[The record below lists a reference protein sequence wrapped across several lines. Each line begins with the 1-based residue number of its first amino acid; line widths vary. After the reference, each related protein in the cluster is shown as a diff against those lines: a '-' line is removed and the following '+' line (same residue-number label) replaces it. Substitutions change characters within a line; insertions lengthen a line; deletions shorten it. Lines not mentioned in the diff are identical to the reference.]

1 MQQFRSS
8 ESGSNRNYSDSHA
21 QPPSPNK
28 PARTSSGG
36 KTKSPAVIHMES
48 SVTRLLVATKQLLEA
63 LNLWAQGRMSENGVS
78 DVYVKLGNDFNAA
91 VAAFGSVKIDMSD
104 LINIPDQLRRH
115 LESALS
121 ENASPAVLDRFLPPI
136 RTIIINLLQG
146 LKDKQAQW
154 RRHLAEEKRKH
165 ENSRLSRA
173 SHASSSRDS
182 VLSELAARRQA
193 QMTSPRPSPRGD
205 EFSPSSSTTSSRNL
219 VSPPPQPMIP
229 PPQPQSQPPPQHPS
243 HTYQPSQPA
252 KKTQPPPQIMKQTPP
267 PAPSP
272 APAPPPPTINLP
284 EPEQT
289 SPIAKDSP
297 QINNPLAELKRQD
310 PLERRASKRFSS
322 YTMGKMTSSASVS
335 GGMSSL
341 ATPIPTNPQS
351 GTERKSSRR
360 LSSIRG
366 SGVPFIPDNAP
377 PLPPI
382 PDSAKR
388 QVSRDSDSQSSL
400 VESHYQPSRV
410 SEKDE
415 GDDNGSL
422 DESPI
427 SVYLTIGHQTKKTII
442 EDKSTL
448 TLAGLRMMFID
459 RFAYSSGLEDF
470 PLIYLRDPKA
480 NVDYELENVADVI
493 ESSVLSL
500 NIEPLDQ
507 VKQHFDL
514 SITTVSQELKDLKNA
529 LSANTRRFSSLTAPP
544 PPVGA
549 NDNAI
554 ANTNASTN
562 GVGLGLPTMPSSNQR
577 PSDKQFKAVAEAL
590 QPQSA
595 DEKSAQQLRV
605 ETPSTEVMKKIRDL
619 QVQFDNVQAVRRDL
633 GVTKQIYVD
642 FMNETKDQ
650 INELR
655 ASTSKVRE
663 LAKTEVGGARAYID
677 VGKASLDGRSQD
689 VLTRMEEIQDT
700 VDDLKHDVI
709 ARRTKPR
716 PNILKNLKNDFEKI
730 RDELEALDQQVET
743 VKPMWKKTW
752 AEELQ
757 NIVDEQG
764 FLNHQEK
771 LLADLKDD
779 HAASLTVFQQVEQV
793 ATIRSA
799 QPAKR
804 VVPEIETSSDP
815 TQSLDTV
822 LLEIRN
828 RQNDPEKRL
837 KAIEA
842 AERQREKEI
851 EAAKQSG
858 RDAEFANE
866 LVDFVDKKSLK
877 RTGGFGEIE
886 RVRRKK
892 DDMTLHNMFKPE
904 EEVEYEEGYEGYLAH
919 DQQQQ
924 EEQRFEEA
932 YEDHTINSAA
942 STPQP
947 KYKDK
952 DKELQDT
959 SDDTSTI
966 DKNDDDDEESLIA
979 YTRDENDLRSFD
991 AFFQHRYDRRSHFQ
1005 EAIAQGKANRT
1016 AAKEPTKGELRG
1028 SGEVISGYGAARKR
1042 NIDVSHV
1049 EDDESGGG
1057 VVDVAWSATNSSDNT
1072 MNRNTAVVD
1081 TDAETIDGPQLKKY
1095 KEGDEVDANDLEDDG
1110 LYKGLQSYTSHI
1122 KKKPDSAQSDK
1133 FKAGPVR
1140 APTNIRQ
1147 ITITDFQ
1154 PDVCKDYKET
1164 GWCGFGDTCKFLHD
1178 RSDYMAGWQL
1188 DQAWNKMQ
1196 AQKSGA
1202 AAFEDDSDE
1211 SEDEDMPFACLIT
1224 REPFVDPVVTKC
1236 GHYFEKS
1243 AALKRFQKT
1252 PKCYACGAATGGI
1265 FNKPK
1270 QLIKKLKERAAKE
1283 EEEAQEGDSDSGAI
1297 EGLEE
1302 KHDNETN

>member
-1 MQQFRSS
+1 
-8 ESGSNRNYSDSHA
+8 
-21 QPPSPNK
+21 
-28 PARTSSGG
+28 
-36 KTKSPAVIHMES
+36 MES

-63 LNLWAQGRMSENGVS
+63 LNLWAQGRMSETGVS

-91 VAAFGSVKIDMSD
+91 VAAFGSVRIDMAD

-121 ENASPAVLDRFLPPI
+121 ETASTAVLDQYLPEI

-154 RRHLAEEKRKH
+154 RRHLAEEKRRH

-173 SHASSSRDS
+173 SHASSRDS
-182 VLSELAARRQA
+182 VLSELAARRQV
-193 QMTSPRPSPRGD
+193 QMTSPRPAPRGD
-205 EFSPSSSTTSSRNL
+205 EFSPSSSTTSSSRNL
-219 VSPPPQPMIP
+219 VSPPPQ
-229 PPQPQSQPPPQHPS
+229 QGAQQAQLQPPPEVLR
-243 HTYQPSQPA
+243 
-252 KKTQPPPQIMKQTPP
+252 PP
-267 PAPSP
+267 
-272 APAPPPPTINLP
+272 PPPPTIQFP
-284 EPEQT
+284 EPEVA
-289 SPIAKDSP
+289 SSSAKQSP
-297 QINNPLAELKRQD
+297 QLNNPLAELKRQD

-335 GGMSSL
+335 GGISTL
-341 ATPIPTNPQS
+341 GAPLPNGTPS
-351 GTERKSSRR
+351 TERRTSRR
-360 LSSIRG
+360 ISSIRANG
-366 SGVPFIPDNAP
+366 TPFIPDNAP

-382 PDSAKR
+382 PDAAKLR
-388 QVSRDSDSQSSL
+388 RESDSQSSL
-400 VESHYQPSRV
+400 VESTYQPERV

-415 GDDNGSL
+415 EEEEGSVY
-422 DESPI
+422 ESPFNI
-427 SVYLTIGHQTKKTII
+427 YLTIGHQTKKTKI
-442 EDKSTL
+442 EDKSLL
-448 TLAGLRMMFID
+448 TLAGIRMMFID

-470 PLIYLRDPKA
+470 PLIYLRDPSA
-480 NVDYELENVADVI
+480 NVDYELEDVMDVK
-493 ESSVLSL
+493 EGSVLSL

-514 SITTVSQELKDLKNA
+514 SINSVSQELKELKNV
-529 LSANTRRFSSLTAPP
+529 LSANTRRFSSLAQPP
-544 PPVGA
+544 QTSAG
-549 NDNAI
+549 NAI
-554 ANTNASTN
+554 
-562 GVGLGLPTMPSSNQR
+562 GMGMPSAPASQR
-577 PSDKQFKAVAEAL
+577 PTEKQFKAAAEAL
-590 QPQSA
+590 QGQSA
-595 DEKSAQQLRV
+595 KPSQQLRI
-605 ETPSTEVMKKIRDL
+605 ETPSTDVMKKIRDL
-619 QVQFDNVQAVRRDL
+619 QAQFDNVQAVRRDL
-633 GVTKQIYVD
+633 GITKQIYID

-655 ASTSKVRE
+655 TSTNKVRE
-663 LAKTEVGGARAYID
+663 LANTEIGGARAYID
-677 VGKASLDGRSQD
+677 VGKSSLDGRSQE

-700 VDDLKHDVI
+700 VDELKHDVI

-716 PNILKNLKNDFEKI
+716 PNVLKNLKNDFEKI
-730 RDELEALDQQVET
+730 KEELEALEQQVET

-793 ATIRSA
+793 ASIRSA
-799 QPAKR
+799 QPTRR

-842 AERQREKEI
+842 AEKQRERDA
-851 EAAKQSG
+851 EAAKKG
-858 RDAEFANE
+858 GHDAEFANE

-877 RTGGFGEIE
+877 KTGGFNEIE

-892 DDMTLHNMFKPE
+892 DDVAFQNMFKTE
-904 EEVEYEEGYEGYLAH
+904 DSDNDEFIY
-919 DQQQQ
+919 QQQ
-924 EEQRFEEA
+924 ETQNESRDAEE
-932 YEDHTINSAA
+932 E
-942 STPQP
+942 
-947 KYKDK
+947 KEYKDEE
-952 DKELQDT
+952 DRVDTPEAQQTPEVFQDAP
-959 SDDTSTI
+959 DDASII
-966 DKNDDDDEESLIA
+966 DNESSLIA
-979 YTRDENDLRSFD
+979 YTKDEGEKQRMTDVVSFKKPSKKGRPAALRQKSPPKD
-991 AFFQHRYDRRSHFQ
+991 NSRESHEKSSVATVKDRRS
-1005 EAIAQGKANRT
+1005 AVKGVGKKRQRET
-1016 AAKEPTKGELRG
+1016 SKGED
-1028 SGEVISGYGAARKR
+1028 SD
-1042 NIDVSHV
+1042 NDQ
-1049 EDDESGGG
+1049 SGGG
-1057 VVDVAWSATNSSDNT
+1057 VVDVAWSATNSNDNT

-1081 TDAETIDGPQLKKY
+1081 LDAETIDGPNLKKY
-1095 KEGDEVDANDLEDDG
+1095 KEGDEVDAQDLEDDG
-1110 LYKGLQSYTSHI
+1110 MYKGLNSYTSHL
-1122 KKKPDSAQSDK
+1122 KKKPDSSMSDK

-1164 GWCGFGDTCKFLHD
+1164 GWCGYGDTCKFLHD

-1202 AAFEDDSDE
+1202 AAFEDDSDD
-1211 SEDEDMPFACLIT
+1211 SEDEDLPFACLIT

-1236 GHYFEKS
+1236 GHYFEKK
-1243 AALKRFQKT
+1243 AALKRYQKT
-1252 PKCYACGAATGGI
+1252 PKCYACGTPTGGI

-1270 QLIKKLKERAAKE
+1270 HLIKKLQERAAKE
-1283 EEEAQEGDSDSGAI
+1283 EAEAQEADSDDNGI

-1302 KHDNETN
+1302 RNETSEE